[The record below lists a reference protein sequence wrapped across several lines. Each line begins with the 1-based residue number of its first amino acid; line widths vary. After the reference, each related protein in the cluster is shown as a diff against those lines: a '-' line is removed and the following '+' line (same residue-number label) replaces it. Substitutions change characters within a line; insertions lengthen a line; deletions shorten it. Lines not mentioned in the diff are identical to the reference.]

1 MTPKGWN
8 FQSSKL
14 PDILKMHQMRLTIV
28 STLGLE
34 ITITCTPFSLEFFCF
49 VLLYFVCL
57 KFLPLLSSPETTAKF
72 TEKQISCVI
81 TNNQEMMCVLLP
93 PSMKHCDQWR
103 VVSNTRHCFE
113 SVKGRGSRW
122 NSGLLHTH
130 SLCLPVMTDDKS
142 KHSRLLHVTVVVRVG
157 VGLKLGK

>member
-122 NSGLLHTH
+122 NSGLLHTTFPVSTCH
-130 SLCLPVMTDDKS
+130 DWWQVKTLPLTPCDRGGQS
-142 KHSRLLHVTVVVRVG
+142 WRGSEVR
-157 VGLKLGK
+157 